1 MTSFA
6 YELLSD
12 ADRRPTIGLVVLQT
26 DETLEPDIHRYFP
39 PAAADIYVS
48 RVPNASDVNQETLGD
63 MANHIEGSATL
74 LPRSLSF
81 DAVAYCCTS
90 GSAVIGPP
98 KVAELMRAGCKTA
111 KVTDP
116 VSALVHMCRKH
127 DVKRLAFLSP
137 YIESVS
143 NILRD
148 VLTEA
153 GVETC
158 AFGAFNEGDDAK
170 VARIDPD
177 YTKRA
182 AIELAKSAN
191 VDAVFMSCT
200 NLKTYDVLAEISAH
214 TGVPAFSSNSAL
226 AAHLGELAGASI
238 TYPS

>member
-1 MTSFA
+1 MTSYT
-6 YELLSD
+6 YELLKESD
-12 ADRRPTIGLVVLQT
+12 RPPTIGLVVLQT
-26 DETLEPDIHRYFP
+26 DETLEPDIRRYFP
-39 PAAADIYVS
+39 PSAADVYVS
-48 RVPNASDVNQETLGD
+48 RVPNASDVTRETLAD
-63 MANHIEGSATL
+63 MANHIESSATL

-98 KVAELMRAGCKTA
+98 KIATLMNAGCQTA

-116 VSALVHMCRKH
+116 VSALIHMCRKH
-127 DVKRLAFLSP
+127 EVKRLAFLSP
-137 YIESVS
+137 YVETVS

-153 GVETC
+153 GIETC

-170 VARIDPD
+170 VARIDPA

-182 AIELAKSAN
+182 AVELAKSAD

-200 NLKTYDVLAEISAH
+200 NLKTYDVLAEIKAEA
-214 TGVPAFSSNSAL
+214 GVPAFSSNYVL
-226 AAHLGELAGASI
+226 AAHLGDLAGVSVAH
-238 TYPS
+238 PS